1 MEYDPRLAQLLKDPS
16 SVFERPSHP
25 WRRSLSP
32 ARDSPGSPRPK
43 PTDEEVNDPDS
54 LIEDFE
60 PINDSDRFFGVK
72 SESEKQPYF
81 DLDALNKAFREA
93 RLQNPALKA
102 RDLLRA
108 YLNDAS
114 MQKYLQL
121 VGMILDLNTDET
133 EFVLYPN
140 PSRPSKNV
148 PTPPAPP
155 APVVNPQKPA
165 ALGVGGFDIDLNS
178 HAMRVALYFQQSIVK
193 FAISLA
199 GKLTNGPLDS
209 ILETG
214 FEDIAA
220 LSRKAA
226 LNQQEQLNLLSI
238 SGSGG
243 STTTAP
249 AFQVNNWQAAFSER
263 ELQVLEQLRAMTTA
277 LGDSHAAKSVYSYL
291 NAQHDHQLQAYQKWL
306 LLPINLSQVYFKPFV
321 QQGIDDALSIL
332 EQKMT
337 APRNALFHILIN
349 SDARAPFAELVAV
362 RIQQHQARRVNT
374 GSTGVQLDNLN
385 QAKASALYRLQ
396 NCTFEVSPIGS
407 QQEDPA
413 ERRIVNYAPPTALRV
428 NKTLDQPFLYPFFFH
443 SP

>member
-1 MEYDPRLAQLLKDPS
+1 
-16 SVFERPSHP
+16 
-25 WRRSLSP
+25 
-32 ARDSPGSPRPK
+32 
-43 PTDEEVNDPDS
+43 
-54 LIEDFE
+54 
-60 PINDSDRFFGVK
+60 
-72 SESEKQPYF
+72 
-81 DLDALNKAFREA
+81 
-93 RLQNPALKA
+93 
-102 RDLLRA
+102 
-108 YLNDAS
+108 
-114 MQKYLQL
+114 
-121 VGMILDLNTDET
+121 
-133 EFVLYPN
+133 
-140 PSRPSKNV
+140 
-148 PTPPAPP
+148 
-155 APVVNPQKPA
+155 
-165 ALGVGGFDIDLNS
+165 
-178 HAMRVALYFQQSIVK
+178 MRVALYFQQSIVK

-226 LNQQEQLNLLSI
+226 LNQQEQLNLLSV

-243 STTTAP
+243 STATGP

-291 NAQHDHQLQAYQKWL
+291 NAQQDRQLQAYQKWL

-374 GSTGVQLDNLN
+374 GSTGVQLDNLE

-407 QQEDPA
+407 QQEDPS
-413 ERRIVNYAPPTALRV
+413 ERRIVNYAPPIGLKV
-428 NKTLDQPFLYPFFFH
+428 NKSLDYAFM
-443 SP
+443 